1 MHRSASYAV
10 GDVDTGERGE
20 QVFAFLAALV
30 SIPLLK
36 TTPPPKHVL
45 GSCWPFSLQSL
56 VPMEALFISHS
67 EWSID
72 GHMSQ
77 VPKRND
83 TEIWAGVREELPSPL
98 RLGSEQVL
106 LEAIFVPW
114 R

>member
-1 MHRSASYAV
+1 
-10 GDVDTGERGE
+10 
-20 QVFAFLAALV
+20 
-30 SIPLLK
+30 
-36 TTPPPKHVL
+36 
-45 GSCWPFSLQSL
+45 
-56 VPMEALFISHS
+56 MEALFISHS